1 MIVRTSKAGSP
12 FLACTGFPKCKNT
25 MTLPKGLESLSMT
38 DQQCQQCLRR
48 DKQKVMKFRLDFV
61 TDFVNEAM
69 NEVLPDDDNTS
80 GVFCVMHQ
88 CDNKYKVLLDSTHGL

>member
-1 MIVRTSKAGSP
+1 
-12 FLACTGFPKCKNT
+12 
-25 MTLPKGLESLSMT
+25 
-38 DQQCQQCLRR
+38 
-48 DKQKVMKFRLDFV
+48 MKFRLDFV